1 MKRIA
6 LFMHG
11 GVAPDWSTQNVP
23 GITALVKALAE
34 SFDITVYT
42 RVKSDRYSL
51 PFSCGK
57 AAVRYVGEES
67 TTHLTMQVMQ
77 FVEAFRRDHYTT
89 PFGLVHG
96 FWANPGGIA
105 AVIAGKISGIPSVV
119 SFLGGEAAALPGI
132 SYGNMRKPVARMLT
146 LWTARHADALSV
158 LTEYQLDRLRTF
170 GLQRE
175 DNVHII
181 PFGVNRRLFPY
192 GERKALPPP
201 FHILHVGHLNDV
213 KDQRTLLIAAQKVSS
228 RMQCEF
234 RIAGEGSRE
243 QSLKDLAA
251 ELGIAD
257 RVQFLGFVPNEELPK
272 HYAWAHLLLH
282 SSLYEGQ
289 GVVFAEA
296 AASGVPICGTRVGLL
311 SDLGDS
317 FAATAGPGDPEGL
330 ADAVVELLAD
340 PVRMDRLKKYAR
352 SWAESHD
359 DTWSAERYL
368 SSYDQLLN
376 LQEVVDEHI
385 SHATLQNAGEGIA

>member
-11 GVAPDWSTQNVP
+11 GVAPAWSKQNVP
-23 GITALVKALAE
+23 GITALVSALAE
-34 SFDITVYT
+34 SCDVTVYT

-51 PFSCGK
+51 PFSCGN
-57 AAVRYVGEES
+57 ATVRFVGDDT
-67 TTHLTMQVMQ
+67 TTHLTKQVMQ
-77 FVEAFRRDHYTT
+77 FVEAFRRDHHSNPYA
-89 PFGLVHG
+89 LVHG
-96 FWANPGGIA
+96 FWAIPGGIA
-105 AVIAGKISGIPSVV
+105 AVLAAKISGIPSVV

-132 SYGNMRKPVARMLT
+132 KYGNMRRPLSRMLT

-158 LTEYQLDRLRTF
+158 LTKYQLDRLRAF
-170 GLQRE
+170 GLPRE
-175 DNVHII
+175 ENVHLI
-181 PFGVNRRLFPY
+181 PLGVNQGMFPY
-192 GERKALPPP
+192 AGKKPLPPP

-213 KDQRTLLIAAQKVSS
+213 KDQRTLLLAAQKVLK
-228 RMQCEF
+228 RLNCEI
-234 RIAGEGSRE
+234 RIAGEGSKE
-243 QSLKDLAA
+243 QSLKVLAA
-251 ELGIAD
+251 ELGISD
-257 RVQFLGFVPNEELPK
+257 RVHFLGFIPNQEL
-272 HYAWAHLLLH
+272 HEHFTWAHVLLH